1 MAYGKIV
8 ADQIQHSSEGT
19 VGTQYVVSGVAKAY
33 QHHDEDL
40 TTMHKSLNLSSSTDN
55 GLGDFTAN
63 FTSSWLDARYMY
75 SFGVDDNGFNDATAY
90 TIKGYIWATSSHR
103 TRTLYTNSSN
113 ENFFDQDMACIIWH
127 GDLA

>member
-1 MAYGKIV
+1 MSAARLKSQNGDLLV
-8 ADQIQHSSEGT
+8 RDGT
-19 VGTQYVVSGVAKAY
+19 IDTSITSGIAKAY

-55 GLGDFTAN
+55 ATGDFTAN
-63 FTSSWLDARYMY
+63 FTSSWSDARYMY

-90 TIKGYIWATSSHR
+90 TIKGYIWATGSHR
-103 TRTLYTNSSN
+103 TRTLFTNSSN

>member
-19 VGTQYVVSGVAKAY
+19 VGTQYVVNGSAKAY
-33 QHHDEDL
+33 QHHDQDL
-40 TTMHKSLNLSSSTDN
+40 ATMHKSFNLSSSTDN
-55 GLGDFTAN
+55 GDGDFTAN

-75 SFGVDDNGFNDATAY
+75 SFGVDDNDYNDATAY
-90 TIKGYIWATSSHR
+90 TIKGYIWATGSHR
-103 TRTLYTNSSN
+103 TRTLFVNDVN
-113 ENFFDQDMACIIWH
+113 KNFFDQDMACIIWF

>member
-1 MAYGKIV
+1 MTAARLKSQNGDLLV
-8 ADQIQHSSEGT
+8 RDGT
-19 VGTQYVVSGVAKAY
+19 TDTSIKSGVAKAY

>member
-1 MAYGKIV
+1 MTGKI
-8 ADQIQHSSEGT
+8 T
-19 VGTQYVVSGVAKAY
+19 VGTIQDTGGNTVASTYVTSGVAKAY

-55 GLGDFTAN
+55 ATGDFTAN

-75 SFGVDDNGFNDATAY
+75 SFGVDDNGFNDPSAY
-90 TIKGYIWATSSHR
+90 GIKGLTWATSSHR
-103 TRTLYTNSSN
+103 TRTFYAN
-113 ENFFDQDMACIIWH
+113 EAGKGFFDQDMACIIWY

>member
-1 MAYGKIV
+1 MSATLSNSGGALHI
-8 ADQIQHSSEGT
+8 SSGSTTTAVEQGI
-19 VGTQYVVSGVAKAY
+19 AKAY

-55 GLGDFTAN
+55 ATGDFTAN

-75 SFGVDDNGFNDATAY
+75 SFGVDDNGFNDASAY
-90 TIKGYIWATSSHR
+90 GIKGLTWATSSHR
-103 TRTLYTNSSN
+103 TRTFYAN
-113 ENFFDQDMACIIWH
+113 EAGKGFFDQDMACIIWH